1 MDTDTPPTATVRA
14 RIDKRRRISLI
25 WLIPLVTILIGAWLA
40 WNTLSKRGP
49 TITITFETA
58 EGLQAGQSHV
68 RHKDVDMGLVT
79 AIVLSD
85 DLSHVVLTVQMNREA
100 EPLLTEGAK
109 LWVVKP
115 RLFAGNISGISTLLS
130 GSYIELMPAATPGG
144 RRLDHF
150 TGLENPPVLQSNV
163 PGNTFLLKA
172 DRLGSIS
179 LGSPVFYR
187 DLNVGEVLG
196 WDFADMADSVT
207 IHAFIRA
214 PFDRYV
220 HDESRFWNASGV
232 SVKLGAGG
240 VQLELESLRALLL
253 GGIAFDTPLIARK
266 SSVSAADHEFTL
278 YANRDAADNAGFNR
292 RVAGLAYFTSSVSGL
307 APGSPVQMQGLRIGQ
322 VTSVGLEYDPKTD
335 SIRAPVYFEVEP
347 ERIADV
353 HIAESRGPLA
363 NVRML
368 VARGMRAQ
376 LETTNLLT
384 GQMAVE
390 FAFVPDAP
398 SAQVTLQGE
407 IIVIPTAPG
416 GLAGMTQTASE
427 LLTKINHMPFEQIGQ
442 NLNKTLEGASEI
454 ANGRELKETLQ
465 SLQTTMN
472 AVRDVAV
479 RLDAGAAPALKRLP
493 EIAASLQETLT
504 RASKVVG
511 SLDTSYGDTSRFRR
525 DLDQLLP
532 TLNDTARSLRIL
544 ADLLTRHPEA
554 LIRGRTGASP

>member
-220 HDESRFWNASGV
+220 HDEFAV
-232 SVKLGAGG
+232 L
-240 VQLELESLRALLL
+240 
-253 GGIAFDTPLIARK
+253 
-266 SSVSAADHEFTL
+266 
-278 YANRDAADNAGFNR
+278 
-292 RVAGLAYFTSSVSGL
+292 
-307 APGSPVQMQGLRIGQ
+307 
-322 VTSVGLEYDPKTD
+322 
-335 SIRAPVYFEVEP
+335 
-347 ERIADV
+347 ERIRRFG
-353 HIAESRGPLA
+353 E
-363 NVRML
+363 
-368 VARGMRAQ
+368 ARRRRRA
-376 LETTNLLT
+376 
-384 GQMAVE
+384 V
-390 FAFVPDAP
+390 
-398 SAQVTLQGE
+398 
-407 IIVIPTAPG
+407 
-416 GLAGMTQTASE
+416 
-427 LLTKINHMPFEQIGQ
+427 
-442 NLNKTLEGASEI
+442 GA
-454 ANGRELKETLQ
+454 
-465 SLQTTMN
+465 
-472 AVRDVAV
+472 
-479 RLDAGAAPALKRLP
+479 
-493 EIAASLQETLT
+493 
-504 RASKVVG
+504 
-511 SLDTSYGDTSRFRR
+511 
-525 DLDQLLP
+525 
-532 TLNDTARSLRIL
+532 
-544 ADLLTRHPEA
+544 
-554 LIRGRTGASP
+554 

>member
-25 WLIPLVTILIGAWLA
+25 WAIPLVTILIGAWLA

-85 DLSHVVLTVQMNREA
+85 DLTHVVLTVQMNREA

-115 RLFAGNISGISTLLS
+115 RLFAGNLSGISTLLS
-130 GSYIELMPAATPGG
+130 GSYIELMPAATQGG
-144 RRLDHF
+144 RRIDHF
-150 TGLENPPVLQSNV
+150 IGLENPPVLQSNV

-214 PFDRYV
+214 PFDKYV
-220 HDESRFWNASGV
+220 HDESHFWNASGV
-232 SVKLGAGG
+232 SVKLGANG

-266 SSVSAADHEFTL
+266 SEVSAANQEFTL
-278 YANRDAADNAGFNR
+278 YASRDAAENAGFSR
-292 RVAGLAYFTSSVSGL
+292 HVQGLAYFTGSVSGL

-322 VTSVGLEYDPKTD
+322 VTSVGLEYDPKSDTV
-335 SIRAPVYFEVEP
+335 RAPVYFEVEP

-368 VARGMRAQ
+368 VARGLRAQ

-384 GQMAVE
+384 GQMAVA

-398 SAQVTLQGE
+398 PAQVTLQGE

-416 GLAGMTQTASE
+416 GLAGMTQTASD
-427 LLTKINHMPFEQIGQ
+427 LLAKINRMPFDQIGQ

-472 AVRDVAV
+472 AVRDVAA
-479 RLDAGAAPALKRLP
+479 RLDAGAGPALKRLP

-504 RASKVVG
+504 RASKMVG
-511 SLDTSYGDTSRFRR
+511 SLDTGYGDQSRFRR